1 MSLLQDDLTAS
12 LSGTGPLAVLAPEG
26 ETGVFAAAVV
36 ALAWAERRPTRLLV
50 RHDGLG
56 ASPEAIA
63 PGADSWAAAITEWW
77 AEQSPAVEVLGWDGS
92 DLGRE
97 PLGAEKVV
105 VAGTAGVLEMARP
118 ACDRVAV
125 LGVLPSQEASLAE
138 EVGLGSV
145 RAVEVI
151 PRFGPVGRLFIE
163 MVEHVHHRVGPM
175 AQSTAA
181 DVLRA
186 SLFGRHGLIPVNLA
200 TRETPRAVGPAQ
212 TLVWW
217 FDPDAM
223 R

>member
-1 MSLLQDDLTAS
+1 MSLLQDDPAS
-12 LSGTGPLAVLAPEG
+12 ALPGSGPLAVLAAEG
-26 ETGVFAAAVV
+26 APGVFSAAVI
-36 ALAWAERRPTRLLV
+36 ALAWAERRPTRLFV
-50 RHDGLG
+50 KDDDAG
-56 ASPEAIA
+56 AIA
-63 PGADSWAAAITEWW
+63 QPIPPGADSWAAAMAEWW
-77 AEQSPAVEVLGWDGS
+77 AEQTPAVDVLGWDGATL
-92 DLGRE
+92 DRTALGLE
-97 PLGAEKVV
+97 CVV
-105 VAGTAGVLEMARP
+105 VAGTAGLLEMTRP
-118 ACDRVAV
+118 PCDRVAV
-125 LGVLPSQEASLAE
+125 LGVPESLDAQLAA

-186 SLFGRHGLIPVNLA
+186 SLFGRHGRIPVNLA

-217 FDPDAM
+217 FDPDTM